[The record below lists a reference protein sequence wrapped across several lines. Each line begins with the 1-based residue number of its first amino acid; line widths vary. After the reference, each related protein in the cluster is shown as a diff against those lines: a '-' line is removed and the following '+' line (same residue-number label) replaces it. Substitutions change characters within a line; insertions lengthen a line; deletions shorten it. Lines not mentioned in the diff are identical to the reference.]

1 MERRTNNRYQLGV
14 PMVFAWHD
22 ANDVRRQAVG
32 LTRDISVRG
41 AFTFTVSPPPLDAIV
56 QFECFFPPVRGTSQS
71 LRMHGQGQ
79 VVRVVAHNGETGG
92 GFAIASK
99 RLALQRGEE

>member
-1 MERRTNNRYQLGV
+1 
-14 PMVFAWHD
+14 MVFAWHD

-41 AFTFTVSPPPLDAIV
+41 AFAFTVSPPPLDTIV
-56 QFECFFPPVRGTSQS
+56 KFECFFPPVRGASQS
-71 LRMHGQGQ
+71 VRMYGQGQ
-79 VVRVVAHNGETGG
+79 VVRVGARDGETSG

-99 RLALQRGEE
+99 RLVLQRGEE